1 MYQREYEKRIRVGLI
16 GAGSHAYR
24 NLLPALH
31 YLPVKLV
38 AICNRGREKLDKT
51 GEEYPCHCYTSSEE
65 MYEKENLDAV
75 IISV

>member
-38 AICNRGREKLDKT
+38 AICNRGREKT
-51 GEEYPCHCYTSSEE
+51 R
-65 MYEKENLDAV
+65 
-75 IISV
+75 